1 MDKQGQQ
8 DSWHITKRP
17 DDYRPLLI
25 SQPIPPHQPI
35 MRTSRV
41 HAVLFTKEACPPCAK
56 TKEFAYDI
64 LESNLNLAETISFMK
79 KENHSA
85 LVESYSLSLYPTLLV
100 VGPNGLEMDRVVG
113 GRAVQRILK
122 DKLIEIYKENNA

>member
-1 MDKQGQQ
+1 M
-8 DSWHITKRP
+8 
-17 DDYRPLLI
+17 L
-25 SQPIPPHQPI
+25 
-35 MRTSRV
+35 TSRI

-85 LVESYSLSLYPTLLV
+85 LVETYSLSLFPTLLL
-100 VGPNGLEMDRVVG
+100 VGPNGLELDRVVG
-113 GRAVQRILK
+113 GAAVREILEE
-122 DKLIEIYKENNA
+122 KLIEIYRENNS

>member
-1 MDKQGQQ
+1 
-8 DSWHITKRP
+8 
-17 DDYRPLLI
+17 
-25 SQPIPPHQPI
+25 
-35 MRTSRV
+35 MRTSRL
-41 HAVLFTKEACPPCAK
+41 HAVLFTKEGCPPCNK
-56 TKEFAYDI
+56 TKEFAYDV
-64 LESNLNLAETISFMK
+64 LENNLGLAETLSFMK